1 MGEVW
6 SRQAAES
13 AMGREFEEGADA
25 GLAARRWWRWHNRLA
40 VKVVTSDGWKIMTYN
55 DAFRKGVVL
64 QPDPADPFLPGWL
77 LYLLRGRHPGARVDP
92 PTDPGTWAVFLP
104 QPPPRACRVFTGL
117 TEIAA
122 LVAALD
128 ATVQP

>member
-13 AMGREFEEGADA
+13 AMGREFEEGTDA

-77 LYLLRGRHPGARVDP
+77 LYLLRERADPRTHVAPLVNLDAWSVRDGA
-92 PTDPGTWAVFLP
+92 GAVLS
-104 QPPPRACRVFTGL
+104 CDD